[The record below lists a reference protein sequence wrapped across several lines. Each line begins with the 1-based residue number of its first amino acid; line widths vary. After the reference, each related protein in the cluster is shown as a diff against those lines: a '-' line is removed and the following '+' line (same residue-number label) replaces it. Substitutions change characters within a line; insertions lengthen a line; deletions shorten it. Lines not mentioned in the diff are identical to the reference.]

1 MNILMPIPHKQQ
13 GSMLLEA
20 LISILIFSI
29 GILAI
34 IGLQAASIKMSSD
47 AKYRSDASMLANQ
60 HIALM
65 WADVGAAT
73 TSGVAAGTPEAF
85 DPMEFNS
92 YASGGANFTPWFNN
106 IAATLPNA
114 SATVATTT
122 ILLCDNNPCP
132 AFPTGVLQTTRT
144 DVTVS
149 IGWQSPAEGI
159 HTYSTSALIS
169 AQKQL

>member
-1 MNILMPIPHKQQ
+1 MNILTPMPHQQQ

-34 IGLQAASIKMSSD
+34 IGLQAASIKLSSD

-65 WADVGAAT
+65 WADVASAV
-73 TSGVAAGTPEAF
+73 TSAGAF
-85 DPMEFNS
+85 DPVEFVD
-92 YASGGANFTPWFNN
+92 YANGGAAFDAWHANV
-106 IAATLPNA
+106 AATIPNA
-114 SATVATTT
+114 SAVVNTNT

-132 AFPTGVLQTTRT
+132 GSPTGVLQTTRT
-144 DVTVS
+144 DVTLTVN
-149 IGWQSPAEGI
+149 WQIPGEGA
-159 HTYSTSALIS
+159 HTYATTALIS
-169 AQKQL
+169 AQKEL